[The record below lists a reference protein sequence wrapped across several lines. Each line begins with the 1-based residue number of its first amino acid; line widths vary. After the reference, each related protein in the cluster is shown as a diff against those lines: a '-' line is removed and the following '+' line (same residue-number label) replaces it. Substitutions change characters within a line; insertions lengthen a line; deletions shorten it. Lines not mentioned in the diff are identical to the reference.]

1 MMENTLP
8 EIFETFS
15 DARKQGFIAMKKL
28 KDQGKKVVGTFC
40 TYTPVEIFLA
50 ADAIPVGLCSTSEE
64 TIPAAE
70 ADLPRNLCPLIKASY
85 GFAKSEKCPY
95 MYFSD
100 IVIGETTCDGKK
112 KMYELLAEIKD
123 THVMNLPHRQ
133 DNESAKKMWLEE
145 VKLLKDKIED
155 ALDVTITDE
164 DIKEAIVLKNKER
177 AALKEFYS
185 LGQMTPPPMMG
196 YDQIKVLNGAQFMFD
211 KHKKIEDIKNT
222 TAKILA
228 EYEAGARPV
237 SEDAK
242 RIVITGCPM
251 GGTMDKTVKTI
262 EEVGGV
268 VVAFENCTGA
278 KAIEDLVDESK
289 DPYEA
294 IAEKYLNIGC
304 SVMSPDTKRYEL
316 LKSLCE
322 RFKADGVIEVN
333 LQACHTYNVETYQI
347 RRVCESIG
355 IPFMSI
361 ETDYSMS
368 DVAQIRTRAAAF
380 IEIL

>member
-1 MMENTLP
+1 MNQNTLP

-15 DARKQGFIAMKKL
+15 DARKQGFIAMKEL

-50 ADAIPVGLCSTSEE
+50 ADAVPVGLCSTSEE
-64 TIPAAE
+64 TIPEAE
-70 ADLPRNLCPLIKASY
+70 AVLPRNLCPLIKASY

-112 KMYELLAEIKD
+112 KMYELLAEIKN
-123 THVMNLPHRQ
+123 THVMTLPHKQ
-133 DNESAKKMWLEE
+133 DSEASGKVWVEE
-145 VKLLKDKIED
+145 VKLLKEKIEEV
-155 ALDVTITDE
+155 LDVEITEEALKDA
-164 DIKEAIVLKNKER
+164 IKLKNKER
-177 AALKEFYS
+177 EALKEFYS
-185 LGQMTPPPMMG
+185 IAQMDPPPMTG
-196 YDQIKVLNGAQFMFD
+196 YDQIKVLNGVQFMFD
-211 KHKKIEDIKNT
+211 KYKKIETIKNT
-222 TAKILA
+222 TAKILS
-228 EYEAGARPV
+228 EYNEGARPV
-237 SEDAK
+237 KESAK
-242 RIVITGCPM
+242 RIIITGCPM
-251 GGTMDKTVKTI
+251 GGTMDKTVSTI

-268 VVAFENCTGA
+268 VVAYENCTGA
-278 KAIEDLVDESK
+278 KAVEELVDENK

-294 IAEKYLNIGC
+294 IAERYLNIGC
-304 SVMSPDTKRYEL
+304 SVMSPDNKRYEL
-316 LKSLCE
+316 LEDLCK

-347 RRVCESIG
+347 RRVCENMG

-361 ETDYSMS
+361 ETDFSMS

-380 IEIL
+380 IEML